1 MNAFP
6 RGRLLFDT
14 SAYVGQI
21 RHQRYPW
28 LARERG
34 LFQRTILTVV
44 VAAELYAGTRSR
56 KDKRSLDALCRAHE
70 ALSLFS
76 CPPREAWITAGM
88 LLGRYRSAHGAV
100 RFADHFRDVMIA
112 LEAARHAATLVTE
125 NARDFSR
132 WQRLLR
138 SSGQRLNIFDLAK
151 ISES

>member
-1 MNAFP
+1 MTAFP

-21 RHQRYPW
+21 PHQRYPW
-28 LARERG
+28 LAKDRG
-34 LFQRTILTVV
+34 IFQRSILTVV

-56 KDKRSLDALCRAHE
+56 EDKRSLDALCRAHE

-76 CPPREAWITAGM
+76 CPLQEAWIAAGT

-125 NARDFSR
+125 NARDFAR

-138 SSGQRLNIFDLAK
+138 ASGHELNIFDLAE